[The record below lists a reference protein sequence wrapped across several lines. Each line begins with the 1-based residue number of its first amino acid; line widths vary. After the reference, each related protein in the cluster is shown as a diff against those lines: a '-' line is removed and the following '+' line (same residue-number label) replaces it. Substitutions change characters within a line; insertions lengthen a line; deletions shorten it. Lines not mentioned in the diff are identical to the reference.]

1 MQRGLMIHYQPIFKA
16 KPGEFA
22 AWFNAGPAVR
32 AATLPVFEMD
42 WSGKSDFHNYLKSCV
57 KSWAGS
63 HAPGELVVVDS
74 ATLDQTAPIA
84 PNGQRIIPWLA
95 GELASHTLKLRPVVR
110 PTDDPVVIA
119 DVAAVAATTTAGVVI
134 RFGTPRV
141 PPAVADVR
149 AHLVPLAQ
157 SLGIAPNETH
167 LLLDFQEMADQS
179 AIAQLTPV
187 ANSVLAWVA
196 TQPPLGSVHVTSA
209 AFPASISGMPQS
221 TANLIIRWDA
231 QFYAG
236 LTSPTGLD
244 VGYSDYVVNNPAPGS
259 PDARTPLP
267 NLRYTTG
274 SHWLIWREPKA
285 QPGNSAFHT
294 VCQRLVASPHY
305 AGPAYSWG
313 DEMID
318 DKARRVGNAGGAKE
332 WRSYATSHHLQTV
345 VDRLATLGAP

>member
-1 MQRGLMIHYQPIFKA
+1 MIHYQPIFKA
-16 KPGEFA
+16 KPGEFT
-22 AWFNAGPAVR
+22 AWSNATPAVR

-42 WSGKSDFHNYLKSCV
+42 WSTKSDFHNYLKTCI

-63 HAPGELVVVDS
+63 HTAGDVVVVDS

-84 PNGQRIIPWLA
+84 PNGHRIIPWLA
-95 GELASHTLKLRPVVR
+95 TELAAHGLKLRPVIR
-110 PTDDPVVIA
+110 PTDDPIVIA
-119 DVAAVAATTTAGVVI
+119 DAAAVAATTKAGVVN

-141 PPAVADVR
+141 PPTVPDVS
-149 AHLVPLAQ
+149 AQLVPLAQ

-179 AIAQLTPV
+179 AITQLTPV
-187 ANSVLAWVA
+187 ANSLLAWVA
-196 TQPPLGSVHVTSA
+196 TQPQLGSVHISSA

-221 TANLIIRWDA
+221 TANLITRYDA
-231 QFYAG
+231 QFYTG
-236 LTSPTGLD
+236 LTIPAGLD
-244 VGYSDYVVNNPAPGS
+244 VGYSDYAVNNPAPGS

-274 SHWLIWREPKA
+274 SQWLIWREPKA

-294 VCQRLVASPHY
+294 VCQRLVASPYY

-313 DEMID
+313 DRMID
-318 DKARRVGNAGGAKE
+318 DKARNIGNAGGAKE

-345 VDRLATLGAP
+345 IDRLATLGVP